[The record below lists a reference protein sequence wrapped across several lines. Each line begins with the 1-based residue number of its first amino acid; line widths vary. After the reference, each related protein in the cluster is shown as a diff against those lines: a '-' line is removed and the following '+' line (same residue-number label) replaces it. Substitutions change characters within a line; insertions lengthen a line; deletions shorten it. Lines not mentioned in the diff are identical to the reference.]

1 MKNLS
6 SSTASLTAFLTFLM
20 ISLFVPCAQATEG
33 PVLTAMRQE
42 MARTMDELRQEEH
55 PPYFLS
61 YSVTEVLGHTITA
74 SFGLLVDSSPEKSRI
89 LDTDIRVGD
98 YALDNTRQIRGSSFE
113 SSGLA
118 RGGAL
123 PLGDDIGAI
132 RAGIWTATDRQYKSA
147 VERYLKV
154 LTNRAVKIEEEDR
167 SGDFSHE
174 KASSATQPLRTLDL
188 NVPQW
193 EERLRR
199 LSGLFAGHPEL
210 YSGTVWM
217 RAEVLNK
224 YFVNSEG
231 TAIQTSEP
239 VIRVFAIANTK
250 ADDGMT
256 LPLFRSYF
264 AFSADGL
271 PSEEKMESDIQ
282 EMIRLLKDLRE
293 APLFETYS
301 GPAILSGEAS
311 GVFFHEI
318 FGHRIEGHRQK
329 DVNSSQTFKN
339 LVGEQILPDF
349 IDVVFDPALRRLG
362 EQDLV
367 GHYLYDDQGIPGKRV
382 VTVRDGVFR
391 EFLMSRSP
399 IDRFPNSNGH
409 GRKQPGF
416 GVVSRQSNLLV
427 QSEKQVPFEELR
439 ELLREECK
447 KQDKEFGLY
456 FVEIQGGFT
465 FTQRTIPNAF
475 NVQPLVVY
483 KIFADGRPDQLVR
496 GVDLIG
502 TPLTTFKN
510 IVAAADDL
518 GVFNGM
524 CGAESGSVPVSASSP
539 SLLVSTIEVQKKA
552 KSQAKL
558 PILPAPSQAG
568 ID

>member
-1 MKNLS
+1 MKLPVIFS
-6 SSTASLTAFLTFLM
+6 AGFLPALIFLV
-20 ISLFVPCAQATEG
+20 SPSAQATEG
-33 PVLTAMRQE
+33 PVLKAMQQE
-42 MARTMDELRQEEH
+42 MARTMSELRQEEH

-74 SFGLLVDSSPEKSRI
+74 SFGMLVESLPEESRI

-113 SSGLA
+113 SSGLS
-118 RGGAL
+118 RGGSL
-123 PLGDDIGAI
+123 PLGDDISAI
-132 RAGIWTATDRQYKSA
+132 RSGIWTATDRHYKSA

-154 LTNRAVKIEEEDR
+154 QTNRAVKIEEED
-167 SGDFSHE
+167 SSDDFSRE
-174 KASSATQPLRTLDL
+174 KPQKHTQALQSVDL
-188 NVPQW
+188 NVSMW

-199 LSGLFAGHPEL
+199 LSAVFAGHPHL

-231 TAIQTSEP
+231 ASIQTSEP
-239 VIRVFAIANTK
+239 VIRVFTIANTK
-250 ADDGMT
+250 AEDGMT

-264 AFSADGL
+264 AFAADGL
-271 PSEEKMESDIQ
+271 PSEEKMMADAR
-282 EMIRLLKDLRE
+282 EMVRLLTELRE

-339 LVGEQILPDF
+339 LIGEQILPEF
-349 IDVVFDPALRRLG
+349 IDVVFDPNLRRLG
-362 EQDLV
+362 SQDLV
-367 GHYLYDDQGIPGKRV
+367 GHYQYDDQGVAGQRV
-382 VTVRDGVFR
+382 VTVKDGIFR

-399 IDRFPNSNGH
+399 INRFPNSNGH
-409 GRKQPGF
+409 GRKQPGY
-416 GVVSRQSNLLV
+416 GVVSRQSNLV
-427 QSEKQVPFEELR
+427 VESEKQVPFEELR
-439 ELLREECK
+439 ELLREECR

-539 SLLVSTIEVQKKA
+539 SILVSTIEVQKKA

-558 PILPAPSQAG
+558 PILPAPSEAG
-568 ID
+568 VD